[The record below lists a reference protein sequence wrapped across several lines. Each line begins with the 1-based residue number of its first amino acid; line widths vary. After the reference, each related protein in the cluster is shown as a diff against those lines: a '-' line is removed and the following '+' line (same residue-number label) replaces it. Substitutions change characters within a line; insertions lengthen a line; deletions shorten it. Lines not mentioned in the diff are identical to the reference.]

1 MGSVHRA
8 ALRWDQEWGRA
19 EQWGQQAASS
29 RGMGATGPGSWDLAV
44 SLRESSSRLGEVCL
58 ERSALGAP
66 QASSAQGRLCPLR
79 ERRSHRHGQEQRQRG
94 GSRDSVGHS
103 QGQAGTAENGVE
115 TVTGSWG
122 GCSPSSREPSGP
134 YFCMSHCR
142 RRTMEGSL
150 FAASL
155 NSSREIWSS
164 LSLSILVKILSTRCW
179 GVSPSWFMR
188 IMITVPTIL

>member
-66 QASSAQGRLCPLR
+66 QGSSAQGRLCPSR
-79 ERRSHRHGQEQRQRG
+79 ERCSH
-94 GSRDSVGHS
+94 
-103 QGQAGTAENGVE
+103 
-115 TVTGSWG
+115 
-122 GCSPSSREPSGP
+122 
-134 YFCMSHCR
+134 
-142 RRTMEGSL
+142 
-150 FAASL
+150 
-155 NSSREIWSS
+155 
-164 LSLSILVKILSTRCW
+164 
-179 GVSPSWFMR
+179 
-188 IMITVPTIL
+188 